1 MKYVLVDLAN
11 TFFRARHAAA
21 RGSDQWT
28 KLGFAIH
35 VTLASVNKAV
45 KDFGA
50 DHVVFCQE
58 GRSWRKDFYAPY
70 KKNRAD
76 ARAALTEAQAEEDA
90 LFWEAYDDFGRF
102 LVERTACSVIRCA
115 TAEAD
120 DVIARWI
127 ALHPKD
133 EHVIISSDG
142 DFKQLITDR
151 VTQFNGITNEHYTLN
166 GIFNDK
172 GKPVIDKKTK
182 QPKLLEDPAW
192 LLFEKCI
199 RGDTSDNV
207 FSAYPGA
214 RKKGTKNKIGMQEA
228 FEDKH
233 SRGFNWNNFML
244 QRWVDHN
251 GVEHRVLDDY
261 NRNVTLCDLTAQPA
275 EIKEAVDT
283 SIRTTVKI
291 APPGQ
296 VGTHFMKFCGKYD
309 LTRIGDQA
317 AAYAEWLK
325 KEYTGDLLDAVTG
338 QEYST

>member
-1 MKYVLVDLAN
+1 MKYILVDFAN
-11 TFFRARHAAA
+11 TFFRARHVAA

-35 VTLASVNKAV
+35 LTLASVHKAV
-45 KDFGA
+45 RDFGG

-58 GRSWRKDFYAPY
+58 GRSWRKDYYEPY
-70 KKNRAD
+70 KKNRTV
-76 ARAALTEAQAEEDA
+76 ARAALTESEQEEDA
-90 LFWEAYDDFGRF
+90 LFWETFDDFGKF
-102 LVERTACSVIRCA
+102 LVERTACSVMRCP

-120 DVIARWI
+120 DLIARWI
-127 ALHPKD
+127 ALHPND
-133 EHVIISSDG
+133 EHVIISSDT
-142 DFKQLITDR
+142 DFRQLITDR

-166 GIFNDK
+166 GVFNDK

-182 QPKLLEDPAW
+182 EPKVIEDPKW

-199 RGDTSDNV
+199 RGDSSDNV

-228 FEDKH
+228 YEDKN
-233 SRGFNWNNFML
+233 SKGFNWNNFML

-261 NRNVTLCDLTAQPA
+261 QRNVTLIDLTAQPQ
-275 EIKEAVDT
+275 EIKDTVDGI
-283 SIRTTVKI
+283 IRDTVKTT
-291 APPGQ
+291 PPAQ

-309 LTRIGDQA
+309 LSRIGYQA
-317 AAYAEWLK
+317 AVYAELIK
-325 KEYTGDLLDAVTG
+325 KEY
-338 QEYST
+338 S